1 MSAPLRYR
9 ISDWHQANKCLS
21 NNSRDLW
28 ISVTDLLN
36 NDILTGVRIA
46 ICHRQFGTLFSTVV
60 KTHGNIISEFAEN
73 IDKDISNAAIL
84 KEFAKYGFL
93 VDYKPE
99 SNLPGSQISYLMSV
113 AGLNFDKIRIMSV
126 YEYDTNGRKHSENY
140 VVAFMSVYNPY
151 WLNANYSC
159 SMKEFKERL
168 ASGSVTNL
176 SKVSEQ
182 RNFDWSCLYNNIA
195 NIDDILNSC
204 SRCCQ

>member
-28 ISVTDLLN
+28 ISVTDIIN
-36 NDILTGVRIA
+36 NDVLTGLRIA
-46 ICHRQFGTLFSTVV
+46 ICHRQFGTLFSTVL
-60 KTHGNIISEFAEN
+60 KSKGNLVSKFDEKLDPDM
-73 IDKDISNAAIL
+73 DKEAVL
-84 KEFAKYGFL
+84 KEMAKYGFL
-93 VDYKPE
+93 IDYKPE

-126 YEYDTNGRKHSENY
+126 YEYNANGRKHSDNY
-140 VVAFMSVYNPY
+140 VVAFMSAYNPY

-182 RNFDWSCLYNNIA
+182 RGFDWSWLYNNIS
-195 NIDDILNSC
+195 NIDDILKSC